1 MTIEKFII
9 RITCILCVLTIL
21 LIDAHQYKKL
31 QKFEKSIT
39 NMQKF
44 IYLDWKLRKHEK
56 LQIPPVPELDLHIV
70 DPNEQ
75 HVKYKLEIE
84 DE

>member
-1 MTIEKFII
+1 
-9 RITCILCVLTIL
+9 
-21 LIDAHQYKKL
+21 
-31 QKFEKSIT
+31 
-39 NMQKF
+39 
-44 IYLDWKLRKHEK
+44 KHEK